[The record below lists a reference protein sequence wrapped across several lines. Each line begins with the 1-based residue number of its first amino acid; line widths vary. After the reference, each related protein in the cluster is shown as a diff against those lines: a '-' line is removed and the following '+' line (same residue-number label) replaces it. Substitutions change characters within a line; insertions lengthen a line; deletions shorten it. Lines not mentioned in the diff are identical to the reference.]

1 MIGVAA
7 AVGPA
12 VTAAVGPA
20 VTAAVTAAVGPAV
33 AAAMAPF
40 VRSLAKTHNRLSF
53 LQVPRTAATSY
64 LLDRFKIITFLEY

>member
-20 VTAAVTAAVGPAV
+20 V
-33 AAAMAPF
+33 AAAMEPF
-40 VRSLAKTHNRLSF
+40 VRGLAKTHNRLSF

-64 LLDRFKIITFLEY
+64 LLDNFK

>member
-20 VTAAVTAAVGPAV
+20 VTAAVGPAV
-33 AAAMAPF
+33 AAAMEPF
-40 VRSLAKTHNRLSF
+40 VRGLAKTHNRLSF

-64 LLDRFKIITFLEY
+64 LLDNFK